1 MKLFVCKAVQCIQ
14 MFISTRTSRKIYKSN
29 NLMNIVSRECL
40 FKRKTYV
47 GFGGE
52 HVWFCLVVKYIYSK
66 FHKLKKNMEKSVI
79 QDPDVT

>member
-1 MKLFVCKAVQCIQ
+1 
-14 MFISTRTSRKIYKSN
+14 
-29 NLMNIVSRECL
+29 MNIVSRECL